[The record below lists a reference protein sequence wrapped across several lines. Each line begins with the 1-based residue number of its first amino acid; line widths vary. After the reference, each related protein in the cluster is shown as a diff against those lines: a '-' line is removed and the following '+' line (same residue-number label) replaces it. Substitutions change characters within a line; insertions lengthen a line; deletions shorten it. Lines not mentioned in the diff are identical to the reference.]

1 MSMVEEARDHVK
13 KAQEAL
19 HPSIWR
25 LQFSPDYLVAA
36 LELSQAAACFQSA
49 SLNDQA
55 AKAWLKAAELRKT
68 NLRDFQGAARNF
80 ESAGQLVHNPEHYK
94 SAADSYLAAGKADQ
108 AARAWTKVA
117 GILAKTD
124 PEGATDAYRKVVDIY
139 RADGDVKH
147 GGNAYA
153 LEALRVYQDW
163 LLSRHELEKWLEASK
178 ESSTLLEA
186 AGLYA
191 STHKELLAR
200 VVVLLSTG
208 DSVRADEVL
217 ASCLNVNGFLASEE
231 MAAGEGMVIAYRN
244 NDAEALQDAVNKN
257 CVKFLPIEIVKIA
270 KSLKVAELPS
280 PSRSPGGNPGPE
292 NDATDAAE
300 PTPEGLG
307 ALLL

>member
-1 MSMVEEARDHVK
+1 MSMVEEARDH
-13 KAQEAL
+13 
-19 HPSIWR
+19 
-25 LQFSPDYLVAA
+25 FSPDYLVAA

-80 ESAGQLVHNPEHYK
+80 ESAGQLMHNPEHYK

-108 AARAWTKVA
+108 AARAWTRVA

-200 VVVLLSTG
+200 V
-208 DSVRADEVL
+208 
-217 ASCLNVNGFLASEE
+217 NGFLASEE

-280 PSRSPGGNPGPE
+280 PSPSPGGNPGPE